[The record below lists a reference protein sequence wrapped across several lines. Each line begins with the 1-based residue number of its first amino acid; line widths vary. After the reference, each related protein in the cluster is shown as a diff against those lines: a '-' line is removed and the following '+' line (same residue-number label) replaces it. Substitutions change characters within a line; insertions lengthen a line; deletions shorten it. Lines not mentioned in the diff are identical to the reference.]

1 MSNPKPLPTPASPGE
16 ATLFGRVDYVVGR
29 RMHRIARM
37 VLQGK
42 LTPEQAAE
50 ATLAAESPEY
60 WETIARLLIQF
71 PGHTYAEALLAAQQ
85 GQRPG
90 QN

>member
-1 MSNPKPLPTPASPGE
+1 MSKPIPTPASPGE

-37 VLQGK
+37 ALAGK
-42 LTPEQAAE
+42 LDAGQAE
-50 ATLAAESPEY
+50 VCTRAAESPEY
-60 WETIARLLIQF
+60 WETVARLLIQF
-71 PGHTYAEALLAAQQ
+71 PGQTYGEAVGAATR